1 MRSPGFKARI
11 IQSFFYIRNNIL
23 AAPPINLKDHC
34 LIGDIGWEKRNSFGI
49 SALANDGAKATDW
62 SWVFCQIL
70 SLFICYH
77 ITYFEQ
83 FLDPLV

>member
-1 MRSPGFKARI
+1 
-11 IQSFFYIRNNIL
+11 
-23 AAPPINLKDHC
+23 
-34 LIGDIGWEKRNSFGI
+34 
-49 SALANDGAKATDW
+49 
-62 SWVFCQIL
+62 VFCQIL